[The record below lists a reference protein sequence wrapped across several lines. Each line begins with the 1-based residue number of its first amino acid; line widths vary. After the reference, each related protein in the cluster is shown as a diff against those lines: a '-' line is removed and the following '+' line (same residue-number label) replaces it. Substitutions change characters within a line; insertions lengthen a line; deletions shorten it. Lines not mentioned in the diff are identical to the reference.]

1 MREGFEINLW
11 VKSRVN
17 VMGGVYFLKS
27 LLFYFSGINLN
38 GVKILTNG
46 VI

>member
-1 MREGFEINLW
+1 MREGFETNLW

-17 VMGGVYFLKS
+17 VLGVNFWKS
-27 LLFYFSGINLN
+27 LLFYFSGTNLN
-38 GVKILTNG
+38 GVKAQYSTG